1 MVFLGKFMK
10 HKSILNLTNIEQA
23 IKKNFKI
30 QKFPTIIAV
39 SKTFDM
45 EKINPLIEYGH
56 KHFGENK
63 VQEAIDKWSSLK
75 AKRSDINLHLIGK
88 LQTNK
93 VKKALGLFDYIH
105 SVDNEK
111 LAKKISDE
119 NFNLGKKI
127 KIFIQ
132 VNIGDEE
139 QKSGIKKE
147 SLKNFYNFCK
157 NLNLDIK
164 GLMCIP
170 PVNVEP
176 SKYFEQINL
185 LNKELGLNELS
196 IGMSS
201 DYLVAVKNS
210 ATFLRIGSSIFG
222 SRS

>member
-170 PVNVEP
+170 PANVEP

>member
-1 MVFLGKFMK
+1 MK
-10 HKSILNLTNIEQA
+10 HKSILNLTSIEQA

-119 NFNLGKKI
+119 NLNLSKKI

-170 PVNVEP
+170 PANVEP